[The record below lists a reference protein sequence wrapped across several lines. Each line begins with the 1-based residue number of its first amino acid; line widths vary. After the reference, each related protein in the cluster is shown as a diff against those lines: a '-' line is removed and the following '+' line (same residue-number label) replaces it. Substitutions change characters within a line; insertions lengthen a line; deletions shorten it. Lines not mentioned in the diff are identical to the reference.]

1 MKDRF
6 TRTGGQK
13 NPKFKDEGL
22 ENREIEGVKP
32 AEMILKEHKDS
43 LGQNVAENHTFQI
56 KRLKAFSFPK
66 PCLGNHI
73 VKIPLGTSSL
83 SYIEN
88 IIPLWFPDFTT
99 SCAEFSNSCM
109 HWLCWILSVG
119 AENSILSCSL
129 YNTNWHRWEILTR
142 LPLSKSYRQL
152 TGTEEE

>member
-32 AEMILKEHKDS
+32 REMILKEHKHS

-56 KRLKAFSFPK
+56 KSLKAFSFPK
-66 PCLGNHI
+66 PCSGNHI

-88 IIPLWFPDFTT
+88 IIPLWFTDSTT
-99 SCAEFSNSCM
+99 SCAEFFNSCM

-129 YNTNWHRWEILTR
+129 YNTN
-142 LPLSKSYRQL
+142 
-152 TGTEEE
+152 

>member
-32 AEMILKEHKDS
+32 AEMILKEYKDS

-56 KRLKAFSFPK
+56 KSLKAFSFPK
-66 PCLGNHI
+66 PCSGNHI

-88 IIPLWFPDFTT
+88 IIPLWFPALTIY
-99 SCAEFSNSCM
+99 
-109 HWLCWILSVG
+109 HILCRVF
-119 AENSILSCSL
+119 
-129 YNTNWHRWEILTR
+129 
-142 LPLSKSYRQL
+142 
-152 TGTEEE
+152 